1 MAEIEVTLNKLK
13 DVNIEWVSLVRRGA
27 NQIPFRKLK
36 AEDEDGLSWIEKLF
50 KGDRHEEAKITSIII
65 SKQYDLEKVKDTL
78 DCLGFNELEVTEEG
92 DGHVLKFEELNE
104 DDTIFQ
110 FAEGAYFSVSGIS
123 KAFEPFA
130 DGTDF
135 AENFKRGAFFP
146 TVSMATAILRDTI
159 VEIMFSADGGKPT
172 SEIKQALK
180 SFSDFI
186 MASLAEVPASSFKL
200 DNIELSLIDNEVLD
214 EPTEDAMTT
223 EEIKKEVK
231 KFIDEFATTEQE
243 QVLGKVKE
251 AVKKIT
257 DHVDKTSAELKDM
270 LSTMDG
276 RIKSLEDSNKAL
288 AEQIEETKKLTDSND
303 KALKGM
309 VPGGSA
315 DVDHDSTPVTKD
327 DKELAEV
334 QKKEEFWEDILPEFT
349 LEEAQKE

>member
-1 MAEIEVTLNKLK
+1 MPEIEVVLNKLK
-13 DVNIEWVSLVRRGA
+13 DVNIEWVSLVKRGA
-27 NQIPFRKLK
+27 NQIPFRTLK
-36 AEDEDGLSWIEKLF
+36 AEDEENMSWIEKLL

-65 SKQYDLEKVKDTL
+65 SKRYDLEKAKETL
-78 DCLGFNELEVTEEG
+78 DCLGFKDMEIMDEG

-104 DDTIFQ
+104 DDTVFQ
-110 FAEGAYFSVSGIS
+110 FAEGAYFSVAGVS
-123 KAFEPFA
+123 KAFEPFS

-159 VEIMFSADGGKPT
+159 VEIMFSSDGKKPT
-172 SEIKQALK
+172 NEIKQALK

-200 DNIELSLIDNEVLD
+200 DKVEFSLIDNEVLD

-243 QVLGKVKE
+243 QVLQKVKE

-257 DHVDKTSAELKDM
+257 EVVDKSSAELKEM
-270 LSTMDG
+270 LSAMDE
-276 RIKSLEDSNKAL
+276 RIKSLEESNKSIAEEL
-288 AEQIEETKKLTDSND
+288 AETKKLSDSND

-309 VPGGSA
+309 VPGGSDNA
-315 DVDHDSTPVTKD
+315 DPADKIVTKD
-327 DKELAEV
+327 DEELAKV
-334 QKKEEFWEDILPEFT
+334 QKAEEFWDDILPEFT
-349 LEEAQKE
+349 LEEAQE